1 MSMKKLLVVT
11 DAWHPQINGVVRATD
26 AQVRA
31 LVDMGYEVEVV
42 HPGQF
47 ATVPLPLS
55 PDIRLALFPG
65 RRVRALIGRG
75 GFDAVH
81 IVAEGPLGWA
91 ARRACMRLGIPFTT
105 SYHTRFDLY
114 LGRYVAWFLMPL
126 IGALLRRFHNA
137 AARVMVSTETLK
149 RKLDEEG
156 FKRVVVVP
164 LGVDTE
170 LFARI
175 PQRGTEPLPG
185 PVFVYFGR
193 LAPEKDPE
201 KFLQLDLPGT
211 KLVVGDGP
219 LRRLL
224 ERRYPSAR
232 FVGFKSGQALV
243 EALSACDVFVF
254 PSRTETFGLVVLEAL
269 AMGIPVAAHDVM
281 GPRDILVHGV
291 HGHLSD
297 DLRQAAIDCLGL
309 SPEECRKRALE
320 FSWAASAEVYAKN
333 LVPVK

>member
-1 MSMKKLLVVT
+1 MKKLLVVT

-31 LVDMGYEVEVV
+31 LADMGCEVEVV
-42 HPGQF
+42 HPGEF
-47 ATVPLPLS
+47 ATLPLPLS

-91 ARRACMRLGIPFTT
+91 ARRACMHLNIPFTT

-126 IGALLRRFHNA
+126 INTLLRRFHNA

-149 RKLDEEG
+149 RKLEEEG

-164 LGVDTE
+164 LGVDAE
-170 LFARI
+170 LFART
-175 PQRGTEPLPG
+175 PQAPKQELVR

-219 LRRLL
+219 LRRFL

-232 FVGFKSGQALV
+232 FVGFKRGHELV
-243 EALSACDVFVF
+243 EALSVCDVFVF

-297 DLRQAAIDCLGL
+297 DLRQAALECLNIN
-309 SPEECRKRALE
+309 PEECRKRALE
-320 FSWAASAEVYAKN
+320 FSWEASAEAFASHLAPAK
-333 LVPVK
+333 